1 MGLRRRAPQNFYRYQ
16 FLDGNPEDKRQ
27 LGRDMHKWKDVIK
40 TDFLKKKYY
49 GRLWIC
55 FIWLRIKP
63 NAGPCK
69 DGNDLRVQKTVRKFL
84 TS

>member
-40 TDFLKKKYY
+40 TDFLKKKI
-49 GRLWIC
+49 LWETV
-55 FIWLRIKP
+55 
-63 NAGPCK
+63 
-69 DGNDLRVQKTVRKFL
+69 DLLHMAQDKTECWSL
-84 TS
+84 